1 MLLSLRR
8 KYKNMSANNK
18 FLTVILMMVA
28 GAVLRIIPHAPNF
41 TPTES
46 ITIFGAAYLGRK
58 YLALVLPL
66 IIIYC
71 SDFIINNT
79 IARSFFTEQEGIVWY
94 DQYMIYNVIAII
106 LMVLLSSQF
115 LKKITFSSVLL
126 TTVGASVI
134 FFLVTNFGSWA
145 SEKSI
150 YTNDFSGLMNS
161 YLAGW
166 PFFKT
171 SLLSNLVF
179 SVILFG
185 SYELIKG
192 FVPRKA
198 TA

>member
-1 MLLSLRR
+1 
-8 KYKNMSANNK
+8 MSANNK

-115 LKKITFSSVLL
+115 LKKITVSSVLL
-126 TTVGASVI
+126 TTVCASVI